1 MKKTLYLLLVVN
13 VLFTFSISS
22 QITVWQQEA
31 EAGELLGTTDV
42 AQGCS
47 NASGLAFVR
56 ILSNAGNGVKFSN
69 IVIPKTGTYKL
80 GISYFNVSVQ
90 PLEIIVNKTSLGT
103 QNFPTA
109 VWCYQG
115 AAGNF
120 NMDVELVE
128 GINILE
134 LKAANGVAGPYIDKL
149 LLISTENTDP
159 GISQRKTYYVS
170 STTGNDANTG
180 IDAAHAW
187 KTLDKVNATFFYQ
200 GDSILFKSGDE
211 FIGQLRIKSSGSREY
226 PIFYGQ
232 YGVGNFPVINGSTA
246 LGGDN
251 VCAIYIN
258 NASNIHLKNLE
269 ATNDRK
275 VSKTGISDAESY
287 GISVHNNGNE
297 VISNIHFE
305 DLIVRKVFAVNA
317 DGIDFD
323 AMKVHGIRFYSER
336 NTISGKE
343 KNIRDVL
350 VENCYIT
357 LTGKFGIVG
366 GHGGGD
372 SGIGN
377 DSLNRN
383 MNFVF
388 RNNHTYNTGGSG
400 IMPGGTYNCLLEHN
414 TFENTGSNVDPRMV
428 ARGSGAWFFNSRN
441 IIAQFNRS
449 LHVRGPADS
458 YGMHIDFNNK
468 NIILQYNYSEDSQ
481 GGFVEILGN
490 NINSIYRFN
499 VSVND
504 GLRDNS
510 RSIWVS
516 PYAYSPST
524 NNKIN
529 SEGNY
534 IYNNSIYVTNGLTP
548 DISIEG
554 KNTYIFNNI
563 FYSDGTAVIGQV
575 VDVKIEE
582 GSSLYV
588 SNNLY
593 FGNVKSAFT
602 NKDVAAKFGNPL
614 FANKGLLNKEGYK
627 LSVNSSALL
636 GGKIFEE
643 PPFPEAGKGI
653 FKDVSVYASKDM
665 FGNSVSLNTHNAN
678 IGAYNGIPAQETSI
692 DNLSA
697 SDNTKL
703 TIFPIPVHKN
713 LIFNYFAQNSNLF
726 KIEILNT
733 EGKTLHDEN
742 VHLNA
747 GENNYNI
754 PINNAIVNGFY
765 FLKISHKS
773 ISVSKKFVVVQ

>member
-1 MKKTLYLLLVVN
+1 MKKTLFLLFVI
-13 VLFTFSISS
+13 FFFSFSISS

-31 EAGELLGTTDV
+31 ETGELLGTSDV

-47 NASGLAFVR
+47 NASGMAFVR
-56 ILSNAGNGVKFSN
+56 ILSNAGNGVRFNN
-69 IVIPKTGTYKL
+69 INILKTGTYKL
-80 GISYFNVSVQ
+80 RIAYFNVSVQ
-90 PLEIIVNKTSLGT
+90 PLEIIVNSSSLGT
-103 QNFPTA
+103 QNFPAA

-115 AAGNF
+115 AAGNL
-120 NMDVELVE
+120 NIDVELVE
-128 GINILE
+128 GINTIE
-134 LKAANGVAGPYIDKL
+134 LKAANGVAGPYVDKL
-149 LLISTENTDP
+149 ILISTDNTNP
-159 GISQRKTYYVS
+159 GNSQRKTYYVS
-170 STTGNDANTG
+170 STTGNDTNTG
-180 IDAAHAW
+180 ADSAHAW
-187 KTLDKVNATFFYQ
+187 KTVDKVNSTLLNQ

-211 FIGQLRIKSSGSREY
+211 FIGQLRINSSGTREY
-226 PIFYGQ
+226 PIFYGK
-232 YGVGNFPVINGSTA
+232 YGAGNFPVINGSTA
-246 LGGDN
+246 VGGDN

-258 NASNIHLKNLE
+258 NTSNIHLKNIE

-275 VSKTGISDAESY
+275 VSKTGISDQEPY

-297 VISNIHFE
+297 VMSNIHFE
-305 DLIVRKVFAVNA
+305 DLIIRKVFAVNTE
-317 DGIDFD
+317 GIDFD
-323 AMKVHGIRFYSER
+323 AIKVHGIRFYSEK
-336 NTISGKE
+336 NTTAGKE

-383 MNFVF
+383 VNFVF

-400 IMPGGTYNCLLEHN
+400 IMPGGTYNCLLEYN

-428 ARGSGAWFFNSRN
+428 ARGSGAWFYNSRN

-458 YGMHIDFNNK
+458 YGMHIDFNNR
-468 NIILQYNYSEDSQ
+468 NVVLQYNYSEDSQ
-481 GGFVEILGN
+481 GGFAEILGN
-490 NINSIYRFN
+490 NINSVYRFN

-510 RSIWVS
+510 RSVWVS

-534 IYNNSIYVTNGLTP
+534 VYNNSIYVNNGLTP

-563 FYSDGTAVIGQV
+563 FYADGTAVIGQV
-575 VDVKIEE
+575 VDVKIET
-582 GSSLYV
+582 GSNLYI

-593 FGNVKSAFT
+593 FGNVSTTFT
-602 NKDVAAKFGNPL
+602 NKDVAPKFGNPL
-614 FANKGLLNKEGYK
+614 FANKGVFNPDGYK
-627 LSVNSSALL
+627 LSVNSPALL
-636 GGKIFEE
+636 GGKIFQE

-653 FKDVSVYASKDM
+653 FKDVSEFPSKDM
-665 FGNSVSLNTHNAN
+665 FGNHFSISTQFPN
-678 IGAYNGIPAQETSI
+678 IGAYNGNPAKETSI
-692 DNLSA
+692 VDLSA
-697 SDNTKL
+697 KENNKL
-703 TIFPIPVHKN
+703 MIFPQPVYKN
-713 LIFNYFAQNSNLF
+713 LKFNYTSQYNCTS
-726 KIEILNT
+726 KIEILNM
-733 EGKTLHDEN
+733 EGKTLHTEMAHCN
-742 VHLNA
+742 V
-747 GENNYNI
+747 GENSYSI
-754 PINNAIVNGFY
+754 PIDNAFENGFY
-765 FLKISHKS
+765 FLKISNEGIS
-773 ISVSKKFVVVQ
+773 ITKKFVVVK